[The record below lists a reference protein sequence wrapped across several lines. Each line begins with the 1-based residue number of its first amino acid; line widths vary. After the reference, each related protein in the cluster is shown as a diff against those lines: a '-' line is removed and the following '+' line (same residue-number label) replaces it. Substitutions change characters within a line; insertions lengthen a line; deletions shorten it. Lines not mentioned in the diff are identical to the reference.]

1 MANESKAVVYA
12 QGVCKTYK
20 MGKHD
25 VAALKNID
33 LTIEPG
39 EFMALAGTSGSGKT
53 TFLNL
58 LGCLDRPTRGEIYI
72 DGIAVNPLT
81 NAKLSKLRAKK
92 IGYVFQ
98 HFNLIPTLTALE
110 NVEYPLHLLPDAPKN
125 RTEQAKEALRQVGLL
140 NFIHHRP
147 AQLSGGQQQR
157 VAIARAIVK
166 KPALVLA
173 DEPTAALDRK
183 TAQEVLTLMRTLNRE
198 SGITFVLSSHDS
210 LVLNF
215 ADRVFTLV
223 DGEVASDNRRNT
235 RQETKDQSEVS
246 RVA

>member
-1 MANESKAVVYA
+1 MAKDLKAVVSA

-25 VAALKNID
+25 VAALKNVDINVN
-33 LTIEPG
+33 EG

-58 LGCLDRPTRGEIYI
+58 LGCLDRPSRGEIFI

-98 HFNLIPTLTALE
+98 HFNLIPTLMALE
-110 NVEYPLHLLPDAPKN
+110 NVEYPLHLLSEAPRN
-125 RTEQAKEALRQVGLL
+125 RTQLAEEALEQVGLA

-147 AQLSGGQQQR
+147 TQLSGGQQQR

-183 TAQEVLTLMRTLNRE
+183 TAQEVLQLMRQLNEER
-198 SGITFVLSSHDS
+198 GITFVLSSHDS

-223 DGEVASDNRRNT
+223 DGQVASDKCRT
-235 RQETKDQSEVS
+235 QTTSDDEVE